1 MTFIQE
7 TGPGI
12 PTDPAQVVARTAW
25 GEARGEGIIGMQAV
39 MNTFANRVLRPA
51 WWGRNLVGVCLCE
64 NTKGVHQYSCW
75 NAGDSNRTQLLA
87 VTDADP
93 QFKAAL
99 SLAQELVNGSLPD
112 LTKGADSYYDAR
124 SMEAPRW
131 AEQRF
136 YRCTIGHHAF
146 YRVGPF
152 GEG

>member
-1 MTFIQE
+1 MQT
-7 TGPGI
+7 I
-12 PTDPAQVVARTAW
+12 PTDPVQIAARTAW
-25 GEARGEGIIGMQAV
+25 GEARGEGLLGMQAV
-39 MNTFANRVLRPA
+39 MNTFANRALTPA
-51 WWGRNLVGVCLCE
+51 WWGRDIAGVCLCQ
-64 NTKGVHQYSCW
+64 NKVGIHQYSCW
-75 NAGDSNRTQLLA
+75 NIADPNRAQLLA
-87 VTDADP
+87 VTETDP

-99 SLAQELVNGSLPD
+99 ALAQELVEGSLSD

-131 AEQRF
+131 AETRF